1 MSGGG
6 SSSKKKTTPKAAEP
20 APAPTPGPTVQ
31 PFMPGMDNMLA
42 QQLAA
47 GGYGNVG
54 DLLSYFQQIY
64 SPMTMPGSNTAPAT
78 TTTPGAGSGS
88 GGGTVPAGWSWEGG
102 RGTFSRGGGEPDWT
116 IDLIGNRPGGRA

>member
-1 MSGGG
+1 MGDSPSG
-6 SSSKKKTTPKAAEP
+6 KKKTTPKAAEP

-54 DLLSYFQQIY
+54 DLLSYFQNIY
-64 SPMTMPGSNTAPAT
+64 SPMTMPGSNTAPST
-78 TTTPGAGSGS
+78 NTPSTGSGS
-88 GGGTVPAGWSWEGG
+88 GSSQQLLPGQIRIRDDFIWDTIGG
-102 RGTFSRGGGEPDWT
+102 
-116 IDLIGNRPGGRA
+116 RPGGRA

>member
-6 SSSKKKTTPKAAEP
+6 SSKPKTTPKAAEP

-54 DLLSYFQQIY
+54 DLLSYFQNIY

-78 TTTPGAGSGS
+78 S
-88 GGGTVPAGWSWEGG
+88 GGTTGGTSGGSVPDGWTQGADRTEWIFNRGG
-102 RGTFSRGGGEPDWT
+102 RPAWQ
-116 IDLIGNRPGGRA
+116 IDLNGSWGNG

>member
-6 SSSKKKTTPKAAEP
+6 SSKPKTTPKAAEP

-64 SPMTMPGSNTAPAT
+64 SPMTMPGSNTAPGT

-88 GGGTVPAGWSWEGG
+88 GSGTVPAGWSWEGS
-102 RGTFSRGGGEPDWT
+102 RGTFSRGGGQPDWT
-116 IDLIGNRPGGRA
+116 IDLLGNRPGGRA

>member
-1 MSGGG
+1 MGDS

-47 GGYGNVG
+47 GGYGNVS
-54 DLLSYFQQIY
+54 DLLSYFQNIY

-88 GGGTVPAGWSWEGG
+88 GSGSVPDGWSWNGSVGTIGSGG
-102 RGTFSRGGGEPDWT
+102 QPVWS
-116 IDLIGNRPGGRA
+116 IDLLGNRPGGRA